1 MPQNSR
7 LTFAFQIWRQQLTI
21 WSMNESAY
29 FTVSI
34 CQPTTKG
41 YLTGP
46 ILKYVSACYKLVDP
60 MKVSEIVAWFI
71 FTMVILV
78 NVNIPD
84 IFGYRWGQGKQ
95 LDSVY
100 NMHNEIGC
108 VK

>member
-1 MPQNSR
+1 MRFRMLQ
-7 LTFAFQIWRQQLTI
+7 TCWAH
-21 WSMNESAY
+21 EK
-29 FTVSI
+29 VS
-34 CQPTTKG
+34 
-41 YLTGP
+41 L
-46 ILKYVSACYKLVDP
+46 
-60 MKVSEIVAWFI
+60 VSEIEAWFI

>member
-1 MPQNSR
+1 MRFRMLQTCWAR
-7 LTFAFQIWRQQLTI
+7 
-21 WSMNESAY
+21 EK
-29 FTVSI
+29 VS
-34 CQPTTKG
+34 
-41 YLTGP
+41 L
-46 ILKYVSACYKLVDP
+46 
-60 MKVSEIVAWFI
+60 VSEIVAWFI